1 MVFTVNKFAI
11 SQLNNQEF
19 CGFML
24 NLQKQIASTTSAAI
38 GIEEAVNTAFNDSMR
53 KLVDQVYTAASSTL
67 TIEMRVADTKRS
79 VIYRRLRHKLGVVN
93 MAEEGSS
100 LLKLTD
106 RVNNDLLG
114 KYGTRVAQMPM
125 QEKTAVLQGFLYD
138 LHSCLDDDE
147 TEVLGIE
154 GDITRLEQANNAFV
168 AAYQERVNQR
178 AADET
183 EKTARLRAE
192 LTDLYQNIV
201 FTLQYLANSTVEANA
216 EKTEACQQFVKQL
229 NVLLNEVR
237 SRYLARKNRGNE
249 VTDDEGA
256 SGNDDAPSADG
267 ETPSGNDGGTN
278 TGGGTPSGNGGSGSG
293 NGGSTPSGGGNV
305 TEF

>member
-1 MVFTVNKFAI
+1 MSPIGADHTKKKTPPAI
-11 SQLNNQEF
+11 E
-19 CGFML
+19 GMDV
-24 NLQKQIASTTSAAI
+24 AP
-38 GIEEAVNTAFNDSMR
+38 
-53 KLVDQVYTAASSTL
+53 LVDGTA
-67 TIEMRVADTKRS
+67 
-79 VIYRRLRHKLGVVN
+79 
-93 MAEEGSS
+93 
-100 LLKLTD
+100 TD
-106 RVNNDLLG
+106 N
-114 KYGTRVAQMPM
+114 
-125 QEKTAVLQGFLYD
+125 
-138 LHSCLDDDE
+138 
-147 TEVLGIE
+147 
-154 GDITRLEQANNAFV
+154 
-168 AAYQERVNQR
+168 
-178 AADET
+178 

-267 ETPSGNDGGTN
+267 ETPSGNDGDTN
-278 TGGGTPSGNGGSGSG
+278 TGGGSGSG